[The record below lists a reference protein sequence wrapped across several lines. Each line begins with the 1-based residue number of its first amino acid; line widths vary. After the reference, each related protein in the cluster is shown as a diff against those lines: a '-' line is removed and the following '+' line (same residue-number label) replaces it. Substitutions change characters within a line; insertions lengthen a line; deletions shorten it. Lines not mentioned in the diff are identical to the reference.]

1 MRIQRTNDCPFVIR
15 RKTRRFDGVFS
26 VKISEFFD
34 WGNSNQNL
42 CENSHRAPGRC
53 PPGKGVEIC
62 TPLGAVD
69 RICQGIK
76 IAPTISVDASV
87 IVILSTPHEFPVLLR
102 CGVTLLSSKRK
113 GGRLSPSYFGS
124 VIVAFPSFSSSTP
137 IYTSVEE
144 EKLAGIEF
152 CFISAWPLSL
162 FFLNIRKT
170 ASSKQWGYIVLLRR
184 GRAGV

>member
-1 MRIQRTNDCPFVIR
+1 M
-15 RKTRRFDGVFS
+15 
-26 VKISEFFD
+26 
-34 WGNSNQNL
+34 GNSDQNL
-42 CENSHRAPGRC
+42 CENSRRAPGRC
-53 PPGKGVEIC
+53 PPGKVVEIC
-62 TPLGAVD
+62 IPLGGWD

-76 IAPTISVDASV
+76 ITPTISVDASV

-124 VIVAFPSFSSSTP
+124 VIAAFPSLSSSTP

-144 EKLAGIEF
+144 EKSAGIG
-152 CFISAWPLSL
+152 CDFISAWPLSL
-162 FFLNIRKT
+162 LFLNIRKT
-170 ASSKQWGYIVLLRR
+170 ASSKLWSYIALLRR